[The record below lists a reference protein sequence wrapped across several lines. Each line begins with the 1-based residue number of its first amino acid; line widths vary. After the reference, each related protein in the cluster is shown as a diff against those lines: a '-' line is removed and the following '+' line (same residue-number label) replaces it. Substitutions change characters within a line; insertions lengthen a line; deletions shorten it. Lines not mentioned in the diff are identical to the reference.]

1 MDKCESDSNRRN
13 EMRELAFSVV
23 LLGLLILTIL

>member
-1 MDKCESDSNRRN
+1 MDKSESDSNRRN
-13 EMRELAFSVV
+13 EMRELVFSAI

>member
-1 MDKCESDSNRRN
+1 MSKSESIANKRN